1 MLVWQQPGHYIK
13 MTYNIQNVTK
23 HLGSNIPELLSK
35 MVFLQTL
42 FKSIIASFSNIAK
55 STLSCLVVG

>member
-1 MLVWQQPGHYIK
+1 MLVWQQPGHYTK
-13 MTYNIQNVTK
+13 MTYNNQNVTK

-42 FKSIIASFSNIAK
+42 SKSTIASFSNIAK
-55 STLSCLVVG
+55 STLSCLIVG